1 LDVQFDV
8 AARPCDANARKPG
21 AEMLNIALVLIAA
34 SVLVFMYSPRVA
46 KSRAW
51 QATLTPLSS
60 IIGSGFLIIAPLLA
74 SVVGVYSPIA
84 VTGIVVLAYAIG
96 GVIRFN
102 ILHAEPLLHER
113 RAHPFIYRIDLFANA
128 VLSFAYVTAVAFY
141 LSLLSSFLLTYLGF
155 GDSPSLER
163 ALTTTIIVFIATT
176 GYLRGLGGLEKL
188 EAYSMSVQLSIV
200 VALLIGVMI
209 YDYNFVQSGRSLI
222 FDVQERDW
230 MTKAFILAGILLVV
244 QGFET
249 SRFLGEKYSAELR
262 VRTMRRAQLI
272 SGGLYIVS
280 VIVLLPI
287 VQELDLERIR
297 IAEIVAAT
305 GLAAAVL
312 PLMLIVAAIMSQFS
326 AAVADTVG
334 AGSLASESSR
344 GRLTT
349 NRGYLV
355 VSFMAIV
362 LIWSANLL
370 EIISYASRAFALY
383 YLMQCFVAIIASYYH
398 CERKV
403 FCWHIAKYSVL
414 TVVLAF
420 VVLFAIPAE

>member
-1 LDVQFDV
+1 
-8 AARPCDANARKPG
+8 
-21 AEMLNIALVLIAA
+21 MLNIILVFIAA
-34 SVLVFMYSPRVA
+34 GVLVFMFSPRVA
-46 KSRAW
+46 KSRDW

-74 SVVGVYSPIA
+74 SVVGVHSPIA

-102 ILHAEPLLHER
+102 ILHAEPLLHKR
-113 RAHPFIYRIDLFANA
+113 RSYPVIYRIDLVANA

-141 LSLLSSFLLTYLGF
+141 LTLLSSFLLTYFGF
-155 GDSPSLER
+155 GESPNLER
-163 ALTTTIIVFIATT
+163 VLTTIIIVFIAAT

-188 EAYSMSVQLSIV
+188 EAYSMSIQLSIV
-200 VALLIGVMI
+200 VALLVGIIV
-209 YDYNFVQSGRSLI
+209 YDYNFIKSERSLM

-230 MTKAFILAGILLVV
+230 VTKAFMLAGILLVV

-249 SRFLGEKYSAELR
+249 SRFLGEKYSASMR

-272 SGGLYIVS
+272 SGSLYIISAV
-280 VIVLLPI
+280 VLLPI
-287 VQELDLERIR
+287 VQELDLAHIR
-297 IAEIVAAT
+297 IAEIVVAT

-312 PLMLIVAAIMSQFS
+312 PLMLIVAAVMSQFS

-344 GRLTT
+344 GKLTT

-355 VSFMAIV
+355 VSFLAVV

-370 EIISYASRAFALY
+370 EIISFASRAFALY
-383 YLMQCFVAIIASYYH
+383 YLLQCFVAIIASYYH

-403 FCWHIAKYSVL
+403 YCWHIAQYSL
-414 TVVLAF
+414 LAGILMF